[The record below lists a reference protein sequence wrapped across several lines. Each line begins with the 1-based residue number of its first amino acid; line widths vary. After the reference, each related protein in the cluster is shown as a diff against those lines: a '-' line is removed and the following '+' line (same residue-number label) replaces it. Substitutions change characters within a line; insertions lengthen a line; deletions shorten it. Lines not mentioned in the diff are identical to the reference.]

1 MSASQRLVIESRIA
15 ALDSLRRGAFDQMKP
30 GMSREEERRL
40 VRAAEAYR
48 KEGEQLQAQLVR
60 VAEEENDDGQCL

>member
-1 MSASQRLVIESRIA
+1 MSAGQRSDIESRIA
-15 ALDSLRRGAFDQMKP
+15 TLDSLRRGAFDQMKP

-48 KEGEQLQAQLVR
+48 KEGEQLQMQLSR
-60 VAEEENDDGQCL
+60 ISE